1 MKIKKHITV
10 FLFFLAVN
18 FSLVLGMRATKAET
32 FEIIPSEILSVEALA
47 SVSESIEEEALST
60 VEGRESIRV
69 YFPDTDSI
77 ESIETEEYI
86 TGVLTGEMYSDAP
99 MEALKAVAVAAR
111 SYTLYMCEQN
121 MNKEYDVVADS
132 SISQAYLSRADAEEC
147 WNELGEKK
155 YDLMRE
161 AVDETKG
168 EVLVFNGEIIC
179 ALYHASSYP
188 YTENNENVFVQ
199 TLDYLT
205 GGECVEGEEDAYSSS
220 VSYNEETFNS
230 LLEKNGFP
238 RVDFNT
244 LKIEVF
250 KNENERCK
258 YLSVYDESVGFT
270 VDGRQV
276 RDVFSLNSTSF
287 EIEKDDSVTF
297 RVFGFGHGV
306 GLSQNGACVMARK
319 GSSYIEILEKYYNGT
334 HLAQTIYK

>member
-10 FLFFLAVN
+10 FLFFLTVN
-18 FSLVLGMRATKAET
+18 FSLVLGVRSTRAET

-47 SVSESIEEEALST
+47 QVSERIEEEPLT
-60 VEGRESIRV
+60 TIEGRETIRV
-69 YFPDTDSI
+69 YFPETDSI
-77 ESIETEEYI
+77 DSIETEEYI
-86 TGVLTGEMYSDAP
+86 IGVLTGEMYSDAP
-99 MEALKAVAVAAR
+99 AEALKAVAVAAR

-121 MNKEYDVVADS
+121 KNKEYDVVADS
-132 SISQAYLSRADAEEC
+132 SVSQAYLSRADAEEC
-147 WNELGEKK
+147 WNELGVKK

-161 AVDETKG
+161 AINETKG
-168 EVLVFNGEIIC
+168 EVLIFNGEIIC

-199 TLDYLT
+199 ALDYLT
-205 GGECVEGEEDAYSSS
+205 GGECVEGVDDAYISS
-220 VSYNEETFNS
+220 VSYTEDEFNL
-230 LLEKNGFP
+230 LLEKNEFP

-244 LKIEVF
+244 LEIEAF

-258 YLSVYDESVGFT
+258 YLSIYDESVGFT

-287 EIEKDDSVTF
+287 EIEKDDTVTF
-297 RVFGFGHGV
+297 IVFGFGHGV

-319 GSSYIEILEKYYNGT
+319 GSSYHEILEKYYKGA